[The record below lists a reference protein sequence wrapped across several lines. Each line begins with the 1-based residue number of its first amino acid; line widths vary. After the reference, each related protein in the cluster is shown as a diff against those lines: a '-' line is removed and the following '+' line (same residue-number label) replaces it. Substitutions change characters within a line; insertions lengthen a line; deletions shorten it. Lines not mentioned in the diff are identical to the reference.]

1 MRDSAVP
8 APKMVPVNPSDLAEP
23 VRVLVVCTGNICRSP
38 AVERLLAAGLGAAY
52 RGRDAGG
59 LAPAIEV
66 ASAGTGAMVGWPMT
80 DEMAAL
86 VAAQGVDPRSFEAR
100 QLAPGMVQQADLVV
114 ALTRRHRSAIVELVP
129 AAVRRTFTLRELA
142 RLVADVDPAALPG
155 ANATTADRLRA
166 LVPLAA
172 SRRGLTAH
180 KPADDDVVDPYRGG
194 AELYQTSFGQLLPAV
209 EALVSIVRR

>member
-1 MRDSAVP
+1 M
-8 APKMVPVNPSDLAEP
+8 NPLDPAEP
-23 VRVLVVCTGNICRSP
+23 LRVLVVCTGNICRSP

-52 RGRDAGG
+52 QGRDAAGG

-66 ASAGTGAMVGWPMT
+66 GSAGTGALVGHPMA

-86 VAAQGVDPRSFEAR
+86 VRDLGVDPDGFQAR
-100 QLAPGMVQQADLVV
+100 QLAPGMVAQADLVL
-114 ALTRRHRSAIVELVP
+114 ALTRRHRSAVVELVP

-142 RLVADVDPAALPG
+142 RLVQDVDPASLPG

-172 SRRGLTAH
+172 GRRGLSAH
-180 KPADDDVVDPYRGG
+180 RPADDDVVDPYRGD
-194 AELYQTSFGQLLPAV
+194 AALYRKAFGQLLPAV
-209 EALVSIVRR
+209 ETIVAAVRR